1 MREEL
6 FKMERKGLVSEGQQ
20 VNITER
26 VNGSLYSYLV
36 EPSVAMS
43 GIYRSNQRIK
53 SDTGIINEI
62 RETERGFYLVVGF
75 DERPVEDMSLKTLG
89 NELIEKV
96 LRKHGGNR
104 KAAAAELGISERTLY
119 RRLKK

>member
-62 RETERGFYLVVGF
+62 RETERGFYLLVGF
-75 DERPVEDMSLKTLG
+75 EE
-89 NELIEKV
+89 
-96 LRKHGGNR
+96 
-104 KAAAAELGISERTLY
+104 
-119 RRLKK
+119 

>member
-6 FKMERKGLVSEGQQ
+6 FKMERKGLVTEGQQ
-20 VNITER
+20 VKVTER

-53 SDTGIINEI
+53 SEMGIINEI

-75 DERPVEDMSLKTLG
+75 DE
-89 NELIEKV
+89 
-96 LRKHGGNR
+96 
-104 KAAAAELGISERTLY
+104 
-119 RRLKK
+119 

>member
-6 FKMERKGLVSEGQQ
+6 FKMERKGLVKEGQE
-20 VNITER
+20 VRVSER

-53 SDTGIINEI
+53 SDKGIIQEI
-62 RETERGFYLVVGF
+62 RETDRGYYLVVGF
-75 DERPVEDMSLKTLG
+75 EE
-89 NELIEKV
+89 
-96 LRKHGGNR
+96 
-104 KAAAAELGISERTLY
+104 
-119 RRLKK
+119 

>member
-6 FKMERKGLVSEGQQ
+6 FKMERKGLVMEGQE
-20 VNITER
+20 VKVTER

-53 SDTGIINEI
+53 SQTGVIREI

-75 DERPVEDMSLKTLG
+75 EE
-89 NELIEKV
+89 
-96 LRKHGGNR
+96 
-104 KAAAAELGISERTLY
+104 
-119 RRLKK
+119 

>member
-6 FKMERKGLVSEGQQ
+6 FKMERKGLVSEGQA
-20 VNITER
+20 VEISER

-53 SDTGIINEI
+53 SRTGVIREI
-62 RETERGFYLVVGF
+62 RETDRGFYLLVGL
-75 DERPVEDMSLKTLG
+75 EE
-89 NELIEKV
+89 
-96 LRKHGGNR
+96 
-104 KAAAAELGISERTLY
+104 
-119 RRLKK
+119 

>member
-6 FKMERKGLVSEGQQ
+6 FKMERKGLVAEGQQ

-75 DERPVEDMSLKTLG
+75 DE
-89 NELIEKV
+89 
-96 LRKHGGNR
+96 
-104 KAAAAELGISERTLY
+104 
-119 RRLKK
+119 

>member
-6 FKMERKGLVSEGQQ
+6 FKMERKGLVQEGEE
-20 VNITER
+20 VRISER

-53 SDTGIINEI
+53 STTGIIKEI
-62 RETERGFYLVVGF
+62 RENERGYYLLVGF
-75 DERPVEDMSLKTLG
+75 EE
-89 NELIEKV
+89 
-96 LRKHGGNR
+96 
-104 KAAAAELGISERTLY
+104 
-119 RRLKK
+119 

>member
-6 FKMERKGLVSEGQQ
+6 FKMERKDLVTEGQQ
-20 VNITER
+20 VKVTER

-53 SDTGIINEI
+53 SDTGIIKEI
-62 RETERGFYLVVGF
+62 RENDRGFYLL
-75 DERPVEDMSLKTLG
+75 VEF
-89 NELIEKV
+89 NE
-96 LRKHGGNR
+96 
-104 KAAAAELGISERTLY
+104 
-119 RRLKK
+119 

>member
-6 FKMERKGLVSEGQQ
+6 FKMERKGLVTEGQEVQ
-20 VNITER
+20 VTER

-43 GIYRSNQRIK
+43 GIYRSNQRIQSK
-53 SDTGIINEI
+53 TGIVKEI

-75 DERPVEDMSLKTLG
+75 
-89 NELIEKV
+89 
-96 LRKHGGNR
+96 
-104 KAAAAELGISERTLY
+104 AE
-119 RRLKK
+119 

>member
-6 FKMERKGLVSEGQQ
+6 FKMERKGLVTEGEQ
-20 VNITER
+20 VNVTER

-53 SDTGIINEI
+53 SKIGVINEI

-75 DERPVEDMSLKTLG
+75 DE
-89 NELIEKV
+89 
-96 LRKHGGNR
+96 
-104 KAAAAELGISERTLY
+104 
-119 RRLKK
+119 

>member
-6 FKMERKGLVSEGQQ
+6 FKMERKGLVVEGQE
-20 VNITER
+20 VKVTER

-53 SDTGIINEI
+53 SELGIVKEI
-62 RETERGFYLVVGF
+62 RENDRGFYLLVAF
-75 DERPVEDMSLKTLG
+75 DE
-89 NELIEKV
+89 
-96 LRKHGGNR
+96 
-104 KAAAAELGISERTLY
+104 
-119 RRLKK
+119 

>member
-1 MREEL
+1 MRQEL

-75 DERPVEDMSLKTLG
+75 DE
-89 NELIEKV
+89 
-96 LRKHGGNR
+96 
-104 KAAAAELGISERTLY
+104 
-119 RRLKK
+119 

>member
-75 DERPVEDMSLKTLG
+75 DE
-89 NELIEKV
+89 
-96 LRKHGGNR
+96 
-104 KAAAAELGISERTLY
+104 
-119 RRLKK
+119 

>member
-6 FKMERKGLVSEGQQ
+6 FKMERKGLVEEGQT
-20 VNITER
+20 VNVTER

-53 SDTGIINEI
+53 SPTGVIKEI
-62 RETERGFYLVVGF
+62 RENERGFYLLVAF
-75 DERPVEDMSLKTLG
+75 
-89 NELIEKV
+89 NE
-96 LRKHGGNR
+96 
-104 KAAAAELGISERTLY
+104 
-119 RRLKK
+119 